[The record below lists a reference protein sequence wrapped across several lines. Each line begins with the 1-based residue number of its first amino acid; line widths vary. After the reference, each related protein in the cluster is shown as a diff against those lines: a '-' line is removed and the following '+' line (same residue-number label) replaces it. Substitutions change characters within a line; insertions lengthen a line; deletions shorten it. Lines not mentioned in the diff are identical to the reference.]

1 MKPETNHPE
10 EEDNAHKL
18 FKNFLILLVK
28 LEDTLIPDCMLEGRS
43 QVSSETSKLVLTM
56 RLERKEEAKQAT

>member
-1 MKPETNHPE
+1 MKTVKDPFE
-10 EEDNAHKL
+10 EEDNAHRL

-28 LEDTLIPDCMLEGRS
+28 LENNLVPDCISEGRS

-56 RLERKEEAKQAT
+56 RLERKEAK